1 MSQQYHMYADDAQQ
15 LASGLTSK
23 HQHKADFV
31 SLDFHQL
38 KINNDKIDKNLCKH
52 AILCN
57 L

>member
-1 MSQQYHMYADDAQQ
+1 MYADDAQQ